1 MVRPMQTQTEVDGTV
16 VRLRKVRRTGKAGRL
31 PVPPLSPDQH
41 ALDESDSW
49 LAPDLLEM
57 LMATVRIGL
66 DGQEVVD
73 LGAVWPGNYEQGELW
88 WPLGQLRNDSWP
100 QRRADD

>member
-1 MVRPMQTQTEVDGTV
+1 MGSEQTKDIRDVLEGLDPTDMEG
-16 VRLRKVRRTGKAGRL
+16 RASRTSIS
-31 PVPPLSPDQH
+31 PPDQH
-41 ALDESDSW
+41 ALEQSDCW

-73 LGAVWPGNYEQGELW
+73 LGAVWPGGYEQGELW
-88 WPLGQLRNDSWP
+88 WPLDELRNDIRP

>member
-1 MVRPMQTQTEVDGTV
+1 MASNHIEEIRAALEHLNQCSP
-16 VRLRKVRRTGKAGRL
+16 
-31 PVPPLSPDQH
+31 PDQPV
-41 ALDESDSW
+41 LDEPDSW
-49 LAPDLLEM
+49 LAPELLEM

-73 LGAVWPGNYEQGELW
+73 LGAVWQGNYEQGELW
-88 WPLGQLRNDSWP
+88 WPLDQLRNDSWP

>member
-1 MVRPMQTQTEVDGTV
+1 MVRPMQTQTEVL
-16 VRLRKVRRTGKAGRL
+16 VRLRKVRRTGKAGR
-31 PVPPLSPDQH
+31 VPAPSLSPDQH
-41 ALDESDSW
+41 ALEQSDSW

-57 LMATVRIGL
+57 LMATVRIAL

-73 LGAVWPGNYEQGELW
+73 LAVLSPELYEQGELW
-88 WPLGQLRNDSWP
+88 WPLDQLRNDSCP

>member
-1 MVRPMQTQTEVDGTV
+1 MAPNHIEEIRAALEHLNQCSP
-16 VRLRKVRRTGKAGRL
+16 
-31 PVPPLSPDQH
+31 PDQPVH
-41 ALDESDSW
+41 DEPDSW
-49 LAPDLLEM
+49 LAPELLEM

-73 LGAVWPGNYEQGELW
+73 LGAVCPELYEQGELW
-88 WPLGQLRNDSWP
+88 WPLDQLRNDSWT

>member
-1 MVRPMQTQTEVDGTV
+1 MRTQTEVDGTV
-16 VRLRKVRRTGKAGRL
+16 VRLQKVRRTGKYGRL
-31 PVPPLSPDQH
+31 PVSPLSPDQPVH
-41 ALDESDSW
+41 DEPDSW
-49 LAPDLLEM
+49 LAPELLEM

-73 LGAVWPGNYEQGELW
+73 LGAVLPGGYEQGELW
-88 WPLGQLRNDSWP
+88 WPLDQLRNDSWP

>member
-1 MVRPMQTQTEVDGTV
+1 MAVNHIEEI
-16 VRLRKVRRTGKAGRL
+16 RTALEHLNRCS
-31 PVPPLSPDQH
+31 PPDQPD
-41 ALDESDSW
+41 LDESDSW

-66 DGQEVVD
+66 DGQEVVN
-73 LGAVWPGNYEQGELW
+73 LAVLSPELYGDKECFW
-88 WPLGQLRNDSWP
+88 YLDELRDDIRP

>member
-1 MVRPMQTQTEVDGTV
+1 MGSEQTKDIRDVLEGLDPTGMEGSAS
-16 VRLRKVRRTGKAGRL
+16 RTPIPPPDL
-31 PVPPLSPDQH
+31 PG
-41 ALDESDSW
+41 LDESDSW

-57 LMATVRIGL
+57 LMATVRTGL

-73 LGAVWPGNYEQGELW
+73 LAAVCPELYEQGELW
-88 WPLGQLRNDSWP
+88 QPLDQLRNDIRP

>member
-1 MVRPMQTQTEVDGTV
+1 MQTKPVALILAVLENLNLVKKEGRGCRNQCQT
-16 VRLRKVRRTGKAGRL
+16 
-31 PVPPLSPDQH
+31 PDQH
-41 ALDESDSW
+41 VVEQSESW
-49 LAPDLLEM
+49 LAPELLEM

-73 LGAVWPGNYEQGELW
+73 LGAVWPGGYEQGELW
-88 WPLGQLRNDSWP
+88 WPLDQLRNDSWP

>member
-1 MVRPMQTQTEVDGTV
+1 MAPNHIEEIRAALEHLNQCSP
-16 VRLRKVRRTGKAGRL
+16 
-31 PVPPLSPDQH
+31 PDQPV
-41 ALDESDSW
+41 LDEPDSW
-49 LAPDLLEM
+49 LAAESLEM

-88 WPLGQLRNDSWP
+88 WPLDQLRNDSWP

>member
-1 MVRPMQTQTEVDGTV
+1 MGSEQTEDIRDVLEGLDPTDMEGRASGTSI
-16 VRLRKVRRTGKAGRL
+16 
-31 PVPPLSPDQH
+31 PPPDQPVH
-41 ALDESDSW
+41 DEPDSW

-57 LMATVRIGL
+57 LMATVRTGL

-88 WPLGQLRNDSWP
+88 WPLDQLGNDSWP

>member
-1 MVRPMQTQTEVDGTV
+1 MGSEQTKDIRDVLEGLDPTDMEG
-16 VRLRKVRRTGKAGRL
+16 RASRTSI
-31 PVPPLSPDQH
+31 PPSDH
-41 ALDESDSW
+41 SVLDEPDSW

-73 LGAVWPGNYEQGELW
+73 LGAVCPELYEQGELW
-88 WPLGQLRNDSWP
+88 WPLDQLRNDSWP

>member
-1 MVRPMQTQTEVDGTV
+1 MRTQTEVDGTV

-41 ALDESDSW
+41 ALEQSESW
-49 LAPDLLEM
+49 LAPELLEM

-66 DGQEVVD
+66 DGQEVVN
-73 LGAVWPGNYEQGELW
+73 LAVLSPELYGDKECFW
-88 WPLGQLRNDSWP
+88 SLDELRNDIRP

>member
-1 MVRPMQTQTEVDGTV
+1 MQTQTEVL

-31 PVPPLSPDQH
+31 PVSPLSPDQPVH
-41 ALDESDSW
+41 DEPDSW

-66 DGQEVVD
+66 DGEKVVD
-73 LGAVWPGNYEQGELW
+73 LAAVYPELYEHGELW
-88 WPLGQLRNDSWP
+88 WPLNLLPEDILPR
-100 QRRADD
+100 RRAGD

>member
-1 MVRPMQTQTEVDGTV
+1 MQTKPVKF
-16 VRLRKVRRTGKAGRL
+16 VRAALEHLNRCSPPEQ
-31 PVPPLSPDQH
+31 PVH
-41 ALDESDSW
+41 DEPDSW

-73 LGAVWPGNYEQGELW
+73 LGAVWPGGYEQGELW
-88 WPLGQLRNDSWP
+88 WPLDRLRNDIRP
-100 QRRADD
+100 KGRLYD

>member
-1 MVRPMQTQTEVDGTV
+1 MSSDTAKQSLANLEQQSLAQPRGQG
-16 VRLRKVRRTGKAGRL
+16 RRTRARL
-31 PVPPLSPDQH
+31 QTTPV
-41 ALDESDSW
+41 LDEPDSW

-66 DGQEVVD
+66 DGEKVVD
-73 LGAVWPGNYEQGELW
+73 LAAVCPELYEQGGLW
-88 WPLGQLRNDSWP
+88 WPLEQLGKGIEP

>member
-1 MVRPMQTQTEVDGTV
+1 MQTKPVKF
-16 VRLRKVRRTGKAGRL
+16 VRAALEHLNRCS
-31 PVPPLSPDQH
+31 SPDQPGI
-41 ALDESDSW
+41 DDSDSW

-66 DGQEVVD
+66 DGQEVVN
-73 LGAVWPGNYEQGELW
+73 LAVLSPELYGDKECFW
-88 WPLGQLRNDSWP
+88 SLDELRNDIRP

>member
-1 MVRPMQTQTEVDGTV
+1 MQTKPVKL
-16 VRLRKVRRTGKAGRL
+16 VRAALEHLNRCS
-31 PVPPLSPDQH
+31 PPDQPG
-41 ALDESDSW
+41 LDESDSW

-57 LMATVRIGL
+57 LMATVRTGL

-73 LGAVWPGNYEQGELW
+73 LAAVCPELYEQGELW
-88 WPLGQLRNDSWP
+88 WPLDLLPKGIVP

>member
-1 MVRPMQTQTEVDGTV
+1 MGSEQTEDIRDVLEGLDPTDMEG
-16 VRLRKVRRTGKAGRL
+16 RASRTSI
-31 PVPPLSPDQH
+31 PPPDQPVH
-41 ALDESDSW
+41 DEPDSW

-88 WPLGQLRNDSWP
+88 RPLDQLREGILP

>member
-1 MVRPMQTQTEVDGTV
+1 MASKNLDPILVALQQRGDVRGED
-16 VRLRKVRRTGKAGRL
+16 RCRRNQCPA
-31 PVPPLSPDQH
+31 PDQH
-41 ALDESDSW
+41 VVEQSDSW
-49 LAPDLLEM
+49 LAPELLEM

-73 LGAVWPGNYEQGELW
+73 LAVLSPELYEQGELW
-88 WPLGQLRNDSWP
+88 WPLDQLRNDSWP

>member
-1 MVRPMQTQTEVDGTV
+1 MGSEQTEDIRDVLEGLDPTDMEG
-16 VRLRKVRRTGKAGRL
+16 RASRTSI
-31 PVPPLSPDQH
+31 PPSGH
-41 ALDESDSW
+41 SVLDEPGSW

-73 LGAVWPGNYEQGELW
+73 LAVLSPELYEQGELW
-88 WPLGQLRNDSWP
+88 WPLDQLRNDSCP
-100 QRRADD
+100 QRRAGD

>member
-1 MVRPMQTQTEVDGTV
+1 MGSEQTEDIRDVLEGLDPTDMEG
-16 VRLRKVRRTGKAGRL
+16 RASRTSI
-31 PVPPLSPDQH
+31 PPPDQPV
-41 ALDESDSW
+41 LDESDSW

-66 DGQEVVD
+66 DGQEVVN
-73 LGAVWPGNYEQGELW
+73 LAVLSPELYGDKECFW
-88 WPLGQLRNDSWP
+88 YLDELRDDIRP

>member
-1 MVRPMQTQTEVDGTV
+1 MAPNHIEEIRAALEHLNQCSP
-16 VRLRKVRRTGKAGRL
+16 
-31 PVPPLSPDQH
+31 PDQPV
-41 ALDESDSW
+41 LYESDSW

-66 DGQEVVD
+66 DGQEVVN
-73 LGAVWPGNYEQGELW
+73 LAVLSPELYGDKECFW
-88 WPLGQLRNDSWP
+88 SLDQLRNDSWP

>member
-1 MVRPMQTQTEVDGTV
+1 MMAPNHIEEIRAALESLNTAKKE
-16 VRLRKVRRTGKAGRL
+16 GKGWRSRF
-31 PVPPLSPDQH
+31 PPPDQH
-41 ALDESDSW
+41 ALEQSGCW
-49 LAPDLLEM
+49 LAPELLEM

-73 LGAVWPGNYEQGELW
+73 LAVLSPELYEQGELW
-88 WPLGQLRNDSWP
+88 WPLDQLRNDSCP

>member
-1 MVRPMQTQTEVDGTV
+1 MGSEQTEDIRDVLEGLDPTEMEA
-16 VRLRKVRRTGKAGRL
+16 RASRTSI
-31 PVPPLSPDQH
+31 PPPDQPVH
-41 ALDESDSW
+41 DEPDCW

-73 LGAVWPGNYEQGELW
+73 PGAVCPELYEQGELW
-88 WPLGQLRNDSWP
+88 RPLDLLREDILP

>member
-1 MVRPMQTQTEVDGTV
+1 MQTKPVKF
-16 VRLRKVRRTGKAGRL
+16 VRAALEHLNRCS
-31 PVPPLSPDQH
+31 SPDQPGI
-41 ALDESDSW
+41 DDSDSW

-66 DGQEVVD
+66 DGEKVVD
-73 LGAVWPGNYEQGELW
+73 LAAVCPELYEQGELW
-88 WPLGQLRNDSWP
+88 WPLDELRNDIRP

>member
-1 MVRPMQTQTEVDGTV
+1 MASNHIEEIRAALEHLNQCSPPYQ
-16 VRLRKVRRTGKAGRL
+16 
-31 PVPPLSPDQH
+31 PV
-41 ALDESDSW
+41 LDEPDSW
-49 LAPDLLEM
+49 LAAELLEM

-73 LGAVWPGNYEQGELW
+73 LAAVCPELYEQGELW
-88 WPLGQLRNDSWP
+88 WPLDQLRNDSWT